1 MSTIT
6 NAKNG
11 TTRTVYDVESVST
24 LEIDPDNLSALSAQD
39 KVIIEG
45 LQQAY
50 EFEEGEVGTQKL
62 CEFVQRF
69 CYLADYKHKKTHT
82 TGRAK
87 KTDTVE
93 TAKRVAFKAKLPEN
107 RADYVVD
114 ESFDGWSVVKG
125 EVGTVYF
132 DGRVQKADGKGAIR
146 YFYTFEDACRAA
158 AENDCGSITLNES
171 GYSLRIGQ
179 IPIKVG
185 IKKGS
190 KETAVSHPERQIMS
204 WAKDSSIPLPH
215 SRIEPVNDKRK
226 ATKFEA
232 ANMMAELKYLRTG
245 VKPVEVKKP
254 TEPVV
259 EKKAEKPKKKKK
271 MNVNRPE
278 PEPEPEEEDS
288 SCDSCGTTCLDHH
301 ANEGRGSE
309 SPCDSCGENRCEH
322 CPCDCDS
329 EEELDVEE
337 IEIDG
342 KSYLWEETTNKLFDD
357 GEPVGY
363 LNQSQ
368 DGITEENELE

>member
-39 KVIIEG
+39 KIIIEG

-50 EFEEGEVGTQKL
+50 EFEEGEIGTQKL

-69 CYLADYKHKKTHT
+69 CYLADYKHKKTHA
-82 TGRAK
+82 TGRVK

-107 RADYVVD
+107 RAEYVVD

-146 YFYTFEDACRAA
+146 YYYTFEDACRAA

-271 MNVNRPE
+271 LNVNRAPEPAPAPEPE

-288 SCDSCGTTCLDHH
+288 DDED
-301 ANEGRGSE
+301 A
-309 SPCDSCGENRCEH
+309 
-322 CPCDCDS
+322 
-329 EEELDVEE
+329 ELDVEE
-337 IEIDG
+337 IVIDG
-342 KSYLWEETTNKLFDD
+342 KSYFWEETTNTVYGIDSTEK
-357 GEPVGY
+357 VGY
-363 LNQSQ
+363 LNQAQ
-368 DGITEENELE
+368 DGITTENELE